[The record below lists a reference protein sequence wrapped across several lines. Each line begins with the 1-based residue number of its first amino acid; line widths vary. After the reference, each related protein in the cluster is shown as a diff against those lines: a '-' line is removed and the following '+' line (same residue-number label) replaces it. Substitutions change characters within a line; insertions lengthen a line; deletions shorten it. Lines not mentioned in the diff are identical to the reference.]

1 MTDEQKNQID
11 SMSQY
16 QLCSKWRFSPSGDPL
31 LQGDTGDYFSKTMK
45 EKGGFTPEISK
56 SLGW

>member
-1 MTDEQKNQID
+1 MTDEQKKQID

-16 QLCSKWRFSPSGDPL
+16 QLCSKWRFAPSGDPL
-31 LQGDTGDYFSKTMK
+31 LQGDTGNYFSKRMK
-45 EKGGFTPEISK
+45 DLGGMTPEISK

>member
-1 MTDEQKNQID
+1 MTPEQKQTID
-11 SMSQY
+11 NMSQY
-16 QLCSKWRFSPSGDPL
+16 QLCRHWRFAKSGDPL
-31 LQGDTGDYFSKTMK
+31 LSGETGDYFSKVMN